1 MIKYIV
7 AIIIILQLNSFAL
20 AHLCLFDPPQREPNW
35 GVPIQPGDNAC
46 YRVSSNCG
54 NTTTGAPVKSYS
66 PKSTIQ
72 VFFQQ
77 NYNHWYKPNPGYLD
91 VSLSYDG
98 DNGDYI
104 VLSPTID
111 DFNAWDMVTQTNYS
125 VSVTLPTQTC
135 KSCVLRVR
143 YISNNAGEPEPDF
156 YQCSDIAIQE

>member
-7 AIIIILQLNSFAL
+7 VVILILQLNSFAL
-20 AHLCLFDPPQREPNW
+20 AHLCLFNPPQREPFW
-35 GVPIQPGDNAC
+35 GVPISPGDNAC
-46 YRVSSNCG
+46 YKTNSNCG
-54 NTTTGAPVKSYS
+54 NTTAGAPVQSY
-66 PKSTIQ
+66 KAGSTIE

-77 NYNHWYKPNPGYLD
+77 NYNHWYQPNPGFLD
-91 VSLSYDG
+91 VSISY
-98 DNGDYI
+98 NGDDGEYTQL
-104 VLSPTID
+104 VPTID

-125 VSVTLPTQTC
+125 LSVPLPTQTC